1 MTLTKNVVITG
12 AAGGIGSATAEKFA
26 ANGWSVA
33 VCYRTSRDRAYE
45 LSDRLRDEYGVFARP
60 YYGDITKT
68 QDVSEM
74 ARAIKND
81 MGFVYALVNNA
92 GVAGQ
97 MLFQDISD
105 DDWER
110 MIGTDLT
117 GTFKMTRAFLP
128 EMISRKEGTII
139 NVSSIWGVAGAS
151 MEAAYSAAK
160 AGMIG
165 MTKALAKELG
175 PSGIR
180 VNCVAPG
187 VTDTPMLSN
196 LPKGALERAAEETP
210 LGRIAQPEEIAEAIF
225 YLTDEKAAFITGETL
240 NINGGFVI

>member
-1 MTLTKNVVITG
+1 MSITKNVVITG
-12 AAGGIGSATAEKFA
+12 SAGGIGSAAAEKFA

-33 VCYRTSRDRAYE
+33 VCYRTSRDKAYE
-45 LSDRLRDEYGVFARP
+45 LADRLKAEYGVFARP

-68 QDVSEM
+68 DEVMKM
-74 ARAIKND
+74 AEAIKGD

-117 GTFKMTRAFLP
+117 GTFKMIRAFLP
-128 EMISRKEGTII
+128 EMVGRKEGVII
-139 NVSSIWGVAGAS
+139 NISSIWGVAGAS

-187 VTDTPMLSN
+187 VTDTPMLAS
-196 LPKGALERAAEETP
+196 LPKGALELAAEETP
-210 LGRIAQPEEIAEAIF
+210 LGRIAKPEEIAEAIF